1 MDVRD
6 INDVELLKAI
16 ATRITLLGQIQSN
29 GLTHDQKLDRGLAI
43 IRLAEIK
50 GQEQADQ
57 LMNELGI

>member
-1 MDVRD
+1 MNIRDVH
-6 INDVELLKAI
+6 DVELLKAL